1 MTIKCSL
8 TILLYLPF
16 MALCDITGVLRP
28 APVSSPWRRHSAE
41 ELKSSRVF
49 RFERV
54 GGSMGGLLGLAS

>member
-1 MTIKCSL
+1 MFTDS
-8 TILLYLPF
+8 ILPYLPF

-41 ELKSSRVF
+41 ELKSSCAF

-54 GGSMGGLLGLAS
+54 AGSIGGMLGLAS